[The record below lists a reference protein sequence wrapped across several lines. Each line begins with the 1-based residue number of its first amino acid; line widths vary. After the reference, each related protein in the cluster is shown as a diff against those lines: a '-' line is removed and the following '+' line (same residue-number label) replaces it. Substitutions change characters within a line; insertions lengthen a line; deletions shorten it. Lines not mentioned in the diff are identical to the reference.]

1 MAREPKK
8 RDSYRGDA
16 VKVNV
21 VIRAIELDGRCSPEW
36 RKQAVEAGNELIRLL
51 MLDHT
56 KAPPMVQ
63 QPSNPDI
70 RKAG

>member
-36 RKQAVEAGNELIRLL
+36 RAQAMEVGAEFLRLL

-56 KAPPMVQ
+56 KAPLQVQ
-63 QPSNPDI
+63 SGI